1 MYKILLAADGSAQ
14 SFKALDFVAQIAK
27 PLNADVTIIS
37 VAQAVPVIKGQNGV
51 SFEDVASLEK
61 NIAEG
66 MKKMAKK
73 LLEKAEEAF
82 LEKGLEVK
90 TRLEKGQPADV
101 ICKIAE
107 DENFDMV
114 VIGSR
119 GLGGGIKG
127 VLLGSV
133 SNKVVNRVGTNVII
147 IK

>member
-27 PLNADVTIIS
+27 PLDAEVTIIS
-37 VAQAVPVIKGQNGV
+37 VAQAVPVIKGQDGI
-51 SFEDVASLEK
+51 SFEDIASLEK

-82 LEKGLEVK
+82 MEKGLQVK

-101 ICKIAE
+101 ICKVAE
-107 DENFDMV
+107 DENFDLV
-114 VIGSR
+114 VLGSR
-119 GLGGGIKG
+119 GLGGFKG
-127 VLLGSV
+127 MLLGSV
-133 SNKVVNRVGTNVII
+133 SNKVVNRVTTNVLV